1 MTAISEEYTSNTSD
15 GVESAI
21 IIGLSSSKTVKWE
34 AYESNEAGVINNQV
48 VVLIKEATSLRFS
61 LLLEI
66 WHRERRFTSSVSN
79 IIKCA
84 SYQKIIEMG
93 KSALPLIL
101 VQLKQEGNDPDHWFV
116 ALETITGEDPIP
128 ENAYGNMLKM
138 AEAWLSWAEKDDVR

>member
-1 MTAISEEYTSNTSD
+1 MTTISEAYTSSTSD
-15 GVESAI
+15 GVGNAI
-21 IIGLSSSKTVKWE
+21 MIVLSSSKTVKWE
-34 AYESNEAGVINNQV
+34 AYESNKAGVTNNQV
-48 VVLIKEATSLRFS
+48 VVLIKEALSLRFS

-66 WHRERRFTSSVSN
+66 WYRERRFTSSVSN

-84 SYQKIIEMG
+84 SYQKIIKMG

-101 VQLKQEGNDPDHWFV
+101 AQLKQEGKDPDHWFV

-138 AEAWLSWAEKDDVR
+138 AEAWLSWAEKNDVR